1 MRLLLVEDDPIVA
14 AGVRDGLV
22 RAGFGVD
29 HVGSGEL
36 AESALKMATFDLA
49 IVDLG
54 LPKMDGLELIRRLRR
69 QGVALPVLILTARD
83 SLEDRVVG
91 LELGADDYLVK
102 PFQLPELVARIRA
115 LIRRSKSVVSSLI
128 DYGPL
133 TLDLGTREAS
143 LGGDS
148 LDLTGREWGILEQLL
163 LNAPK
168 VVSKTK
174 LVESISAWDNELT
187 PNAVETYVSR
197 LRQKLEP
204 GGVFIRT
211 VRGIG
216 YRLDEPRPDSRA

>member
-14 AGVRDGLV
+14 AGVRDGLIQ
-22 RAGFGVD
+22 AGFGVD
-29 HVGSGEL
+29 HVASGEQ
-36 AESALKMATFDLA
+36 AESALQLAAFDLA

-54 LPKMDGLELIRRLRR
+54 LPKMDGLELIRRVRR
-69 QGVALPVLILTARD
+69 QGIALPVLILTARD
-83 SLEDRVVG
+83 TLEDRVDG

-115 LIRRSKSVVSSLI
+115 LIRRSKSVVSSRI

-133 TLDLGTREAS
+133 VLDLGTRQAQ
-143 LGGDS
+143 LGGGP
-148 LDLTGREWGILEQLL
+148 LELTGREWGILEQLI
-163 LNAPK
+163 LNAPR
-168 VVSKTK
+168 VVSKNK

-197 LRQKLEP
+197 LRHKLDP

-216 YRLDEPRPDSRA
+216 YRLDEPQPPTGP